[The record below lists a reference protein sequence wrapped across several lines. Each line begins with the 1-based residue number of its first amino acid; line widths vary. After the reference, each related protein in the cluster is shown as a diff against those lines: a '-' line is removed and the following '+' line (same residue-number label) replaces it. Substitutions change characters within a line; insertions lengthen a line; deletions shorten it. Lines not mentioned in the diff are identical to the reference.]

1 MNHMFLKSITLENF
15 KGLKSFEALFL
26 KENTVVGDNGTGK
39 STLTD
44 AQTWLL
50 FGVDTLGRKDYQ
62 IKTLDANNKP
72 IHKLE
77 HSVTGVYIDS
87 VTGEEVKLKRLYRE
101 IWTKPRGQEE
111 AIMSGHETLYYW
123 NDVPL
128 DTMAKYKA
136 KVDSI
141 IQEDLF
147 RLITNPLYFASLK
160 WDVRRQKLT
169 DMAGEVTDEEII
181 AINPDFKKLLSGLG
195 SKTLD
200 EYKKEVSA
208 KRKRLNDD
216 LKLIPSK
223 VSATRNMMPVQ
234 RDFVA
239 IEEELSRKK
248 EELSSID
255 AQLEDCTRQDDAIRK
270 ASEARQSEAANLRS
284 KIFAIENEARNEFLN
299 RSAEKKNKIDAAS
312 CKISANIGLIASD
325 EESILSYEKSIESKN
340 LRLEELRTEWESV
353 DSECLSLSDDDL
365 NCPTC
370 GQLLPVDKLEEKKE
384 EISSNFNRSKARR
397 LKECEENANQ
407 IKKDILYKQTQI
419 DGIRAEMQSLS
430 ETNTKLQQ
438 EIEQIQGQ
446 SISAKPVESI
456 LAENKSYLEL
466 KSQYEELIKPIEV
479 KPLSD
484 NTLFKQ
490 SKASVADRISVLTT
504 QLADKVIIERGEK
517 TVTELEAQEKELSQ
531 QIAQLEGTEFLIE
544 SYNTTLM
551 DVVESR
557 INRYF
562 EVVKFK
568 MFRQQ
573 VNGGSEPC
581 CDILIDGVPFEA
593 ANTASKINAGLDII
607 NAFCKHYDIS
617 APIFIDNR
625 ECVTRIIPCV
635 SQVINLF
642 KDEKYKQL
650 TML

>member
-26 KENTVVGDNGTGK
+26 KENTVAGDNGTGK

-62 IKTLDANNKP
+62 IKTLDANNQP

-87 VTGEEVKLKRLYRE
+87 ATGEEVKLKRLYRE

-128 DTMAKYKA
+128 DTMAKYKV

-181 AINPDFKKLLSGLG
+181 SINPDFKKLLSGLG

-223 VSATRNMMPVQ
+223 VSATRNMMPVKQ
-234 RDFVA
+234 DFVA
-239 IEEELSRKK
+239 ITEELSCKK

-255 AQLEDCTRQDDAIRK
+255 AQLEDCTRQDEAIRK
-270 ASEARQSEAANLRS
+270 DSEERQSKASNLRS
-284 KIFAIENEARNEFLN
+284 NIFTIENEARNEFLS
-299 RSAEKKNKIDAAS
+299 RSTEKKNKIDATS
-312 CKISANIGLIASD
+312 RKISSNTGLIASD
-325 EESILSYEKSIESKN
+325 EEAILSYNKSIESKN
-340 LRLEELRTEWESV
+340 LRLEELRAEWESV
-353 DSECLSLSDDDL
+353 DSECLALSDDDL
-365 NCPTC
+365 NCPAC
-370 GQLLPVDKLEEKKE
+370 GQLLPGDKLEEKKE
-384 EISSNFNRSKARR
+384 EISSNFNRSKTRR
-397 LKECEENANQ
+397 LKACEENANQ
-407 IKKDILYKQTQI
+407 IKKDILHAQTQI
-419 DGIRAEMQSLS
+419 DGIRTEIQSLN
-430 ETNTKLQQ
+430 EANTKLQQ

-456 LAENKSYLEL
+456 LAENKSYLNL
-466 KSQYEELIKPIEV
+466 KSQYEELIKPVES

-484 NTLFKQ
+484 NTLLKQ
-490 SKASVADRISVLTT
+490 NKASVTDRISVLTT
-504 QLADKVIIERGEK
+504 HLADKAIIERGER
-517 TVTELEAQEKELSQ
+517 TVAELEAQERELSQ

-593 ANTASKINAGLDII
+593 ANTASRINAGLDII
-607 NAFCKHYDIS
+607 NAFCKHYDVS

-625 ECVTRIIPCV
+625 ECVTQIIPCV
-635 SQVINLF
+635 SQIINLF
-642 KDEKYKQL
+642 KDEQYKQL
-650 TML
+650 TLI

>member
-50 FGVDTLGRKDYQ
+50 FGVDSLGRKDYQ
-62 IKTLDANNKP
+62 IKTLDGNNQP

-101 IWTKPRGQEE
+101 IWVKPRGQEE
-111 AIMSGHETLYYW
+111 AVMSGHETLYYW

-128 DTMAKYKA
+128 ETMAKYKS

-169 DMAGEVTDEEII
+169 DMAGEVTNEEII
-181 AINPDFKKLLSGLG
+181 AINPDFKKIITGLG
-195 SKTLD
+195 RKTLD

-223 VSATRNMMPVQ
+223 VSATRNMMPAKQ
-234 RDFVA
+234 DFVA

-248 EELSSID
+248 EELTSID
-255 AQLEDCTRQDDAIRK
+255 AQLEDCTRQDKAIRE
-270 ASEARQSEAANLRS
+270 ASERRQSEISDLRS

-299 RSAEKKNKIDAAS
+299 RSTEKKNKIDAAS
-312 CKISANIGLIASD
+312 RKISSNTELIASD
-325 EESILSYEKSIESKN
+325 EEAILSYNKSIESKN
-340 LRLEELRTEWESV
+340 LRLEELRTEWESI
-353 DSECLSLSDDDL
+353 DSECLSLSEDDL
-365 NCPTC
+365 NCPAC
-370 GQLLPVDKLEEKKE
+370 GQLLPGDKLEEKKE
-384 EISSNFNRSKARR
+384 ELSSNFNRSKARR
-397 LKECEENANQ
+397 LNGCEENANQ
-407 IKKDILYKQTQI
+407 IKKDILYKQAQI
-419 DGIRAEMQSLS
+419 DSIRAEMQSLS

-456 LAENKSYLEL
+456 LAENKLYFQL
-466 KSQYEELIKPIEV
+466 KSKYEEIIRPVEG

-484 NTLFKQ
+484 NTLLKQ
-490 SKASVADRISVLTT
+490 NKASVADRISVLTT
-504 QLADKVIIERGEK
+504 QMADKVIIERGEK
-517 TVTELEAQEKELSQ
+517 TVAELEAQERELSQ

-557 INRYF
+557 INHYF

-573 VNGGSEPC
+573 VNGGAEAC

-625 ECVTRIIPCV
+625 ECVTQIIPCV

-642 KDEKYKQL
+642 KEEKYKQL
-650 TML
+650 TLL

>member
-62 IKTLDANNKP
+62 IKTLDANNQP

-255 AQLEDCTRQDDAIRK
+255 AQLEDCTRQDAAIRK

-312 CKISANIGLIASD
+312 RKISANTGLIASD
-325 EESILSYEKSIESKN
+325 EEAILSYEKSIKSKN

-365 NCPTC
+365 NCPAC

-446 SISAKPVESI
+446 GVSAKPVESI

-466 KSQYEELIKPIEV
+466 KSQYEELIKPVEV

-484 NTLFKQ
+484 NTLLKQ

-517 TVTELEAQEKELSQ
+517 TVAELEAQEKELSQ

>member
-15 KGLKSFEALFL
+15 KGLKSFEAIFL

-50 FGVDTLGRKDYQ
+50 FGVDALGRKDYQ
-62 IKTLDANNKP
+62 IKTLDANNQP

-169 DMAGEVTDEEII
+169 NIAGEVTDEEII

-223 VSATRNMMPVQ
+223 VSATRNMMPPK
-234 RDFVA
+234 RDFAA
-239 IEEELSRKK
+239 IKEELSLKK

-255 AQLEDCTRQDDAIRK
+255 AQLEDCSRQDDAIRR
-270 ASEARQSEAANLRS
+270 ASEARQSEATTLRS

-299 RSAEKKNKIDAAS
+299 RSAEKKNKIDALS
-312 CKISANIGLIASD
+312 RKISSNTGLIASD
-325 EESILSYEKSIESKN
+325 EEAILSYESSIKSKGI
-340 LRLEELRTEWESV
+340 RLEDLRTEWENV

-365 NCPTC
+365 NCPAC
-370 GQLLPVDKLEEKKE
+370 GQLLPVDKLEEKKA
-384 EISSNFNRSKARR
+384 EIAENFNRSKARR
-397 LKECEENANQ
+397 LKECEENADQ
-407 IKKDILYKQTQI
+407 IKRDILRAQKEI
-419 DGIRAEMQSLS
+419 DIIRTEIQSLG
-430 ETNTKLQQ
+430 EDNTNLQQ

-456 LAENKSYLEL
+456 LAENKSYIEL
-466 KSQYEELIKPIEV
+466 KSQYEELITPVEGKS
-479 KPLSD
+479 LSD
-484 NTLFKQ
+484 NTLLKQ
-490 SKASVADRISVLTT
+490 SKASVADRISALTT
-504 QLADKVIIERGEK
+504 QMADKAIIERGEK
-517 TVTELEAQEKELSQ
+517 TITNLEVQEKELSQ

-593 ANTASKINAGLDII
+593 ANTASRINAGLDII

-625 ECVTRIIPCV
+625 ECVTRIIPCI